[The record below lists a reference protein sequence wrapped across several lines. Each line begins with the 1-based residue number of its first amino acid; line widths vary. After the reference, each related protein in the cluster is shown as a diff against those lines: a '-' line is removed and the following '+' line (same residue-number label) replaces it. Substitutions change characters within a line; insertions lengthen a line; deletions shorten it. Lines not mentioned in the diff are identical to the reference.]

1 MAGRTDQPDPRGFL
15 SATVKVLYLGWIDAR
30 ETGLSDPAGFFM
42 KEAGVK
48 FNDGES
54 FSAPGFIRVNFACPR
69 AYLEEAF
76 DKVEKALDNWK
87 KQEKVY

>member
-1 MAGRTDQPDPRGFL
+1 M
-15 SATVKVLYLGWIDAR
+15 
-30 ETGLSDPAGFFM
+30 
-42 KEAGVK
+42 K

-76 DKVEKALDNWK
+76 DKVSQNESDHHQKTGKSLLKVWAAVGRQNGVFYEDNK
-87 KQEKVY
+87 S

>member
-1 MAGRTDQPDPRGFL
+1 MRLLILFL
-15 SATVKVLYLGWIDAR
+15 LLPLR
-30 ETGLSDPAGFFM
+30 QLLQSDPAGFFM

>member
-1 MAGRTDQPDPRGFL
+1 MAGRTDQRIPGL
-15 SATVKVLYLGWIDAR
+15 SICHSEGTYLGWIDAR

-76 DKVEKALDNWK
+76 DKVEKALGN
-87 KQEKVY
+87 

>member
-1 MAGRTDQPDPRGFL
+1 
-15 SATVKVLYLGWIDAR
+15 
-30 ETGLSDPAGFFM
+30 M

-69 AYLEEAF
+69 VYLEEAF
-76 DKVEKALDNWK
+76 DKVEKALGNWK